1 MATVNPEPN
10 SSRRDAVDIL
20 VEDHRRIEQLFT
32 RYESS
37 TNADARTR
45 KDLVDDMIRELSI
58 HAAIEEQYFYPAV
71 AKSVSNGEELVGESL
86 HEHQEVKDALAELD
100 DMDADDTGFDE
111 RVHALMRE
119 VRHHAGEEEREIL
132 PKLREAVGEPR
143 MIEIGEQLEE
153 AKKIAPTRP
162 HPHAP
167 NTPPGNMVAG
177 PMAATVDRVRDAA
190 IGRDDEG
197 DTTA

>member
-20 VEDHRRIEQLFT
+20 VEDHRRIEQLFA

-45 KDLVDDMIRELSI
+45 KDLVDDLIRELSI

-100 DMDADDTGFDE
+100 DMDADDTGFDD

-143 MIEIGEQLEE
+143 MMEIGEQLEE

-167 NTPPGNMVAG
+167 NTRPGNMVAG
-177 PMAATVDRVRDAA
+177 PMAATVDRV
-190 IGRDDEG
+190 
-197 DTTA
+197 